1 MVVESEKG
9 LDVVAVVYRWRV
21 GDYDYHK
28 ITTQVQTDDSP
39 IWIRDVQGDMSVYEN
54 QTYIEHELERQL
66 KNGLIEYLGSVH
78 SMQVDTTRPFYYI
91 YDNEGRSLV
100 SDFTPK
106 ITHGDT
112 VKFDPAEMLGRIN
125 KYLEKIA

>member
-1 MVVESEKG
+1 MVCEGERG
-9 LDVVAVVYRWRV
+9 LQIVTPIYNWRQ
-21 GDYDYHK
+21 GDTHYHR
-28 ITTQVQTDDSP
+28 IVTQVQTEESP
-39 IWIRDVQGDMSVYEN
+39 ILTRDIQGDTSVYEN

-91 YDNEGRSLV
+91 HDEEGKHLIYD
-100 SDFTPK
+100 FAPK